1 MKYLIITL
9 FISSS
14 LFAGE
19 ISKYK
24 RDLFGPGWKDFDGD
38 CKSTRHEI
46 LTDFS
51 TITPLYKSSKQCRV
65 VRGRWISMYTGDIHT
80 KARVLDIDHIVP
92 VAWAWYHGANEWDTE
107 ARIAFYND
115 PANLI
120 AVEAKLNRQKS
131 AKGPDKW
138 LPPKNQCQ
146 YFARF
151 LRIVKKYK
159 LSLSEREFT
168 EYKNK
173 LNHFRCI

>member
-1 MKYLIITL
+1 M
-9 FISSS
+9 SSS
-14 LFAGE
+14 LSAAD

-24 RDLFGPGWKDFDGD
+24 RDLFGHGWADFDGD

-65 VRGRWISMYTGDIHT
+65 VRGRWISMYTGDIHI

-92 VAWAWYHGANEWDTE
+92 VAWAWYHGANEWDTD

-115 PANLI
+115 VANLI

-138 LPPKNQCQ
+138 LPPKNQCL
-146 YFARF
+146 YLARF

-159 LSLSEREFT
+159 LSLSDRELYD
-168 EYKNK
+168 YKNK
-173 LNHFRCI
+173 LSDFSCI